1 MLENLRSA
9 IGITIAQLR
18 HRRAPDSV
26 ISFTSSVSSARSALI
41 IMPLREQVLLPTT
54 AIIELL
60 RRKFPEENLTLVTR
74 EHDLSLPALLPR
86 STVIR
91 LVQDDISFFFLPRNT
106 FLDQLTKREFDLA
119 IDLNLD
125 LVLPSGYICRESKAR
140 VRVGFIRHR
149 ADTFYNFAIQ
159 LNAGLNRQ
167 EIYERLA
174 SCLQMF

>member
-9 IGITIAQLR
+9 IGLAIARFRLR
-18 HRRAPDSV
+18 KVPESV
-26 ISFTSSVSSARSALI
+26 ISFTSSVSSARYALI
-41 IMPLREQVLLPTT
+41 IMPLREQVMVPTH

-74 EHDLSLPALLPR
+74 EHDLSLPPLLPR

-91 LVQDDISFFFLPRNT
+91 LVKDDVNFFFLPRRSL
-106 FLDQLTKREFDLA
+106 LDQLSKREFDLA

-149 ADTFYNFAIQ
+149 SEMFYNFAIQ
-159 LNAGLNRQ
+159 LNPVLNKE

-174 SCLQMF
+174 NCLEMF

>member
-9 IGITIAQLR
+9 IGITIARLR
-18 HRRAPDSV
+18 LREAPESV
-26 ISFTSSVSSARSALI
+26 ISFTSSFSSARSALI
-41 IMPLREQVLLPTT
+41 IMPLREQVMVPTT
-54 AIIELL
+54 AIIELM
-60 RRKFPEENLTLVTR
+60 RRKFPEENLTLVTH
-74 EHDLSLPALLPR
+74 EHDLSLPPLLPR

-91 LVQDDISFFFLPRNT
+91 LVQDDIGFFFLPRRSI
-106 FLDQLTKREFDLA
+106 LDQLTKRDFDLA

-149 ADTFYNFAIQ
+149 SDTFYNFAIQ
-159 LNAGLNRQ
+159 LNPVLDRQ

-174 SCLQMF
+174 NCLEMF

>member
-9 IGITIAQLR
+9 IGITIARLR
-18 HRRAPDSV
+18 LREAPESV
-26 ISFTSSVSSARSALI
+26 ISFTSSFSSARSALI
-41 IMPLREQVLLPTT
+41 IMPLREQVLVHTT
-54 AIIELL
+54 AIIELM
-60 RRKFPEENLTLVTR
+60 RRKFPEENLTLVTH
-74 EHDLSLPALLPR
+74 EHDLSLPPLLPR

-91 LVQDDISFFFLPRNT
+91 LVQDDIGFFFLPRRSI
-106 FLDQLTKREFDLA
+106 LDQLTKRDFDLA

-149 ADTFYNFAIQ
+149 SDAFYNFAIQ
-159 LNAGLNRQ
+159 LNPVLDRQ

-174 SCLQMF
+174 NCLEMF